1 MSDSRTEEKSCS
13 DVQLSSQDPTAAKN
27 LAVHALVS
35 RVIASVINEGLAL
48 GLYNRLEHRGALL
61 PLSSC
66 PGDNQRS
73 AIVTFPMGC
82 HPLYALSFEGVS
94 SDFLRIL
101 FIDPEDIPK
110 RNPCDFQ
117 LVQPDGTS
125 RLVRTGTEIMCVVR
139 EWDNSIQTS
148 GFEALLG
155 ELSNTLENA
164 SAMYLSPPS
173 TPTLQ
178 SDYNTWEQSLV
189 DGHSTHPVRFLPIY
203 LVNVDLVYCVK
214 IRCSCRGHHFLQMLG
229 HFRHPS

>member
-1 MSDSRTEEKSCS
+1 MWDSRTEEKSCS

-48 GLYNRLEHRGALL
+48 GVYNQLEHRGALL

-73 AIVTFPMGC
+73 AIVTFPLGC

-117 LVQPDGTS
+117 LVQPE
-125 RLVRTGTEIMCVVR
+125 RRPIVH
-139 EWDNSIQTS
+139 
-148 GFEALLG
+148 
-155 ELSNTLENA
+155 
-164 SAMYLSPPS
+164 
-173 TPTLQ
+173 
-178 SDYNTWEQSLV
+178 
-189 DGHSTHPVRFLPIY
+189 GHIDAAAGIVLD
-203 LVNVDLVYCVK
+203 VDLGKVRHEIQIVYRLFMIFHELIGLGRAFMVVECHARRDH
-214 IRCSCRGHHFLQMLG
+214 IEHHGAAM
-229 HFRHPS
+229 